1 MLYYR
6 GLVISINDMLLGL
19 RRLQKVPDEV
29 RLQKIVE
36 VLDEDRDG
44 IIDASHVLKVILY
57 TVKPAHAVTCIK
69 RSSFSCPVIE
79 HFVCIMN

>member
-1 MLYYR
+1 
-6 GLVISINDMLLGL
+6 MLLGL

-57 TVKPAHAVTCIK
+57 T
-69 RSSFSCPVIE
+69 
-79 HFVCIMN
+79 

>member
-1 MLYYR
+1 
-6 GLVISINDMLLGL
+6 MLLGL

-44 IIDASHVLKVILY
+44 IIDASHVLKVPY
-57 TVKPAHAVTCIK
+57 FTDY
-69 RSSFSCPVIE
+69 RSMGTIGRIAAFRLNFLGNTKIGRSIP
-79 HFVCIMN
+79 